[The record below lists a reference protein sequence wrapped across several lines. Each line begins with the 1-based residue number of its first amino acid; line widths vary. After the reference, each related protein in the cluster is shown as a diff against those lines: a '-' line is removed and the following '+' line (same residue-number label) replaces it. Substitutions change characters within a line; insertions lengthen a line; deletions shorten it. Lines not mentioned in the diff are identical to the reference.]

1 MPHCFIVSM
10 ICLEEKM
17 VFYFTYFYLEE
28 HIVFYFQSSRKSR
41 QLELKERAKLLLQRA
56 RQENEGKQR
65 EQEASVECPTEENPS
80 TADSKSEAEVC
91 CLVPVYRGLR
101 AKKVYVYISKR
112 VLRTFS
118 LSTLGI
124 SSLLSCNILNDPTL

>member
-1 MPHCFIVSM
+1 M
-10 ICLEEKM
+10 
-17 VFYFTYFYLEE
+17 
-28 HIVFYFQSSRKSR
+28 
-41 QLELKERAKLLLQRA
+41 LQRA

-124 SSLLSCNILNDPTL
+124 SSLLSCNILRIRVTGAQVHAMLFELYPRKPSSYKKVTDYS